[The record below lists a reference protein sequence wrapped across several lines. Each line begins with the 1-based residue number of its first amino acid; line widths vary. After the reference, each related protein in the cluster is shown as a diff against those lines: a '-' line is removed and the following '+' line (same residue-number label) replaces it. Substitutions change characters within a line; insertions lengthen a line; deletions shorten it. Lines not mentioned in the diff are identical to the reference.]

1 MNLPPSPLSDAYS
14 FLFVPANQPE
24 RYGKALASG
33 ADGVIIDLEDAV
45 GLDDK
50 AKARELLKNTW
61 SSISVEEKKR
71 VIIRCN
77 APGSSFYAADL
88 VLAKELQ
95 VRHLMIP
102 KTESRDHI
110 NGAAEELKTTAF
122 IPMIETPLG
131 LHHLNEIASA
141 EQVLRLALG
150 NLDMQVEMGMSCD
163 DNETEIDT
171 ARFMLVLASKLA
183 QIAPPLDGVTPS
195 TDDEPRIFAHAQKAK
210 RFGFGAK
217 LCIHPK
223 QIPII
228 KRAFSPTVEEISW
241 AKRVLAAD
249 NASNGQAVKVDG
261 KMVDRPVVM
270 LAHRILRLAGNP

>member
-1 MNLPPSPLSDAYS
+1 MNLPPSPLSDACS

-102 KTESRDHI
+102 KTESPDHI
-110 NGAAEELKTTAF
+110 NGAAEELKNTAF

-241 AKRVLAAD
+241 AKRVIAAD

-270 LAHRILRLAGNP
+270 LAYRILRLAGNP

>member
-1 MNLPPSPLSDAYS
+1 MNLPPSPLSDACS
-14 FLFVPANQPE
+14 FLFVPATQPE

-50 AKARELLKNTW
+50 AKAREILKNTW
-61 SSISVEEKKR
+61 SSISIDQKHRIV
-71 VIIRCN
+71 VRCN

-102 KTESRDHI
+102 KTESRDHV
-110 NGAAEELKTTAF
+110 NGAAEELKNTAF

-150 NLDMQVEMGMSCD
+150 NLDMQVELGISCD

-195 TDDEPRIFAHAQKAK
+195 TDDEPQIFAHAQKAK

-223 QIPII
+223 QIPIV
-228 KRAFSPTVEEISW
+228 KRAFTPSPEELDW
-241 AKRVLAAD
+241 AKRVISADKAAK
-249 NASNGQAVKVDG
+249 GQAVKVDG

-270 LAHRILRLAGNP
+270 LARRILVLAGNP

>member
-1 MNLPPSPLSDAYS
+1 MNLPPSPLSDACS
-14 FLFVPANQPE
+14 FLFVPATQPE

-45 GLDDK
+45 GLYDK
-50 AKARELLKNTW
+50 AKAREILKNTW
-61 SSISVEEKKR
+61 PSISIDQRHRIV
-71 VIIRCN
+71 VRCN

-88 VLAKELQ
+88 ILAKELQ

-110 NGAAEELKTTAF
+110 NGAAEELKNTAF

-131 LHHLNEIASA
+131 LHHLNEIAST

-150 NLDMQVEMGMSCD
+150 NLDMQVELGISCD

-241 AKRVLAAD
+241 AKRVIAAD

-270 LAHRILRLAGNP
+270 LARRILRLAGNP

>member
-102 KTESRDHI
+102 KTESPDHI
-110 NGAAEELKTTAF
+110 NGAAEELKNTAF

-241 AKRVLAAD
+241 AKRVIAAD

>member
-1 MNLPPSPLSDAYS
+1 MNLPPSPLSDACS
-14 FLFVPANQPE
+14 FLFVPATQPE

-50 AKARELLKNTW
+50 AKAREILKNTW
-61 SSISVEEKKR
+61 PSISIDQRHRIV
-71 VIIRCN
+71 VRCH
-77 APGSSFYAADL
+77 APGSSLYAADL
-88 VLAKELQ
+88 MLAKQLQ
-95 VRHLMIP
+95 ARHLMIP

-110 NGAAEELKTTAF
+110 NGAAEGLKNTAF

-141 EQVLRLALG
+141 QQVLRLALG
-150 NLDMQVEMGMSCD
+150 NLDMQVELGISCD

-228 KRAFSPTVEEISW
+228 KRAFSPTIEEISW
-241 AKRVLAAD
+241 AKRVIAAD

>member
-1 MNLPPSPLSDAYS
+1 MNLPPSPLSDACS
-14 FLFVPANQPE
+14 FLFVPATQPE

-50 AKARELLKNTW
+50 AKAREILKNTW
-61 SSISVEEKKR
+61 SSISNDQKHRIV
-71 VIIRCN
+71 VRCN

-102 KTESRDHI
+102 KTESRDHV
-110 NGAAEELKTTAF
+110 NGAAEELKNTAF

-150 NLDMQVEMGMSCD
+150 NLDMQVELGISCD

-223 QIPII
+223 QIPIV
-228 KRAFSPTVEEISW
+228 KRAFTPSPEELDW
-241 AKRVLAAD
+241 AKRVISADKAAK
-249 NASNGQAVKVDG
+249 GQAVKVDG

-270 LAHRILRLAGNP
+270 LAHRILVLAGNP

>member
-1 MNLPPSPLSDAYS
+1 MNLPPSPLSDACS
-14 FLFVPANQPE
+14 FLFVPATQPE

-50 AKARELLKNTW
+50 AKAREILKNTW
-61 SSISVEEKKR
+61 SSISNDQKHRIV
-71 VIIRCN
+71 VRCN

-102 KTESRDHI
+102 KTESRDHV
-110 NGAAEELKTTAF
+110 NGAAEELKNTAF

-150 NLDMQVEMGMSCD
+150 NLDMQVELGISCD

-223 QIPII
+223 QIPIV
-228 KRAFSPTVEEISW
+228 KRAFTPSPEELDW
-241 AKRVLAAD
+241 AKRVISADKAAK
-249 NASNGQAVKVDG
+249 GQAVKVDG

-270 LAHRILRLAGNP
+270 LARRILVLAGNP

>member
-1 MNLPPSPLSDAYS
+1 MNLPPSPLSDACS
-14 FLFVPANQPE
+14 FLFVPATQPE

-50 AKARELLKNTW
+50 AKAREILKNTW
-61 SSISVEEKKR
+61 SSISIDQKHRIV
-71 VIIRCN
+71 VRCN

-102 KTESRDHI
+102 KTESRDHV
-110 NGAAEELKTTAF
+110 NGAAEELKNTAF

-150 NLDMQVEMGMSCD
+150 NLDMQVELGISCD

-223 QIPII
+223 QIPIV
-228 KRAFSPTVEEISW
+228 KRAFTPSPEEFDW
-241 AKRVLAAD
+241 AKRVISADKAAK
-249 NASNGQAVKVDG
+249 GQAVKVDG

-270 LAHRILRLAGNP
+270 LARRILVLAGNP

>member
-1 MNLPPSPLSDAYS
+1 MNLPPSPLSDACS

-102 KTESRDHI
+102 KTESPDHI
-110 NGAAEELKTTAF
+110 NGAAEELKNTAF

-241 AKRVLAAD
+241 AKRVIAAD

>member
-1 MNLPPSPLSDAYS
+1 MNLPPSPLSDACS

-102 KTESRDHI
+102 KTESPDHI
-110 NGAAEELKTTAF
+110 NGAAEELKNTAF

-150 NLDMQVEMGMSCD
+150 NLDMQVEMGISCD

-241 AKRVLAAD
+241 AKRVIAAD

>member
-1 MNLPPSPLSDAYS
+1 MNLPPSPLSDACS
-14 FLFVPANQPE
+14 FLFVPATQPE

-50 AKARELLKNTW
+50 AKAREILKNTW
-61 SSISVEEKKR
+61 SSISIDQKHRIV
-71 VIIRCN
+71 VRCN

-102 KTESRDHI
+102 KTESRDHV
-110 NGAAEELKTTAF
+110 NGAAEELKNTAF

-150 NLDMQVEMGMSCD
+150 NLDMQVELGISCD

-183 QIAPPLDGVTPS
+183 QIALPLDGVTPS

-223 QIPII
+223 QIPIV
-228 KRAFSPTVEEISW
+228 KRAFTPSPEELDW
-241 AKRVLAAD
+241 AKRVISADKAAK
-249 NASNGQAVKVDG
+249 GQAVKVDG

-270 LAHRILRLAGNP
+270 LAHRILVLAGNP

>member
-1 MNLPPSPLSDAYS
+1 MNLPPSPLSDACS
-14 FLFVPANQPE
+14 FLFVPATQPE

-50 AKARELLKNTW
+50 AKAREILKNTW
-61 SSISVEEKKR
+61 SSISIDQKHRIV
-71 VIIRCN
+71 VRCN

-102 KTESRDHI
+102 KTESRDHV
-110 NGAAEELKTTAF
+110 NGAAEELKNMAF

-150 NLDMQVEMGMSCD
+150 NLDMQVELGISCD

-223 QIPII
+223 QIPIV
-228 KRAFSPTVEEISW
+228 KRAFTPSPEELDW
-241 AKRVLAAD
+241 AKRVISADKAAK
-249 NASNGQAVKVDG
+249 GQAVKVDG

-270 LAHRILRLAGNP
+270 LARRILVLAGNP

>member
-1 MNLPPSPLSDAYS
+1 MNLPPSPLSDACS
-14 FLFVPANQPE
+14 FLFVPATQPE

-50 AKARELLKNTW
+50 AKAREILKNTW
-61 SSISVEEKKR
+61 SSISIDQKHRIV
-71 VIIRCN
+71 VRCN

-95 VRHLMIP
+95 FRHLMIP
-102 KTESRDHI
+102 KTESRDHV
-110 NGAAEELKTTAF
+110 NGAAEELKNTAF

-150 NLDMQVEMGMSCD
+150 NLDMQVELGISCD

-223 QIPII
+223 QIPIV
-228 KRAFSPTVEEISW
+228 KRAFTPSPEELDW
-241 AKRVLAAD
+241 AKRVISADKAAK
-249 NASNGQAVKVDG
+249 GQAVKVDG

-270 LAHRILRLAGNP
+270 LARRILVLAGNP

>member
-1 MNLPPSPLSDAYS
+1 MNLPPSPLSDACS
-14 FLFVPANQPE
+14 FLFVPATQPE

-50 AKARELLKNTW
+50 AKAREILKNTW
-61 SSISVEEKKR
+61 PSISIDQKHRIV
-71 VIIRCN
+71 VRCN

-88 VLAKELQ
+88 MLAKELQ

-102 KTESRDHI
+102 KTESRDHV
-110 NGAAEELKTTAF
+110 NGAAEELKNTAF

-150 NLDMQVEMGMSCD
+150 NLDMQVELGISCD

-223 QIPII
+223 QIPIV
-228 KRAFSPTVEEISW
+228 KRAFTPSPEELDW
-241 AKRVLAAD
+241 AKRVISADKAAK
-249 NASNGQAVKVDG
+249 GQAVKVDG

-270 LAHRILRLAGNP
+270 LARRILVLAGNP

>member
-1 MNLPPSPLSDAYS
+1 MNLPPSPLSDACS
-14 FLFVPANQPE
+14 FLFVPATQPE

-50 AKARELLKNTW
+50 AKAREILKNTW
-61 SSISVEEKKR
+61 PSISIDQKHRIV
-71 VIIRCN
+71 VRCN
-77 APGSSFYAADL
+77 APGSSFYGADL

-150 NLDMQVEMGMSCD
+150 NLDMQVELGISCD

-223 QIPII
+223 QIPIVR
-228 KRAFSPTVEEISW
+228 RAFTPSPEELDW
-241 AKRVLAAD
+241 AKRVISADKAAK
-249 NASNGQAVKVDG
+249 GQAVKVDG

-270 LAHRILRLAGNP
+270 LARRILVLAGNP

>member
-1 MNLPPSPLSDAYS
+1 MNLPPSPLSDACS
-14 FLFVPANQPE
+14 FLFVPATQPE

-50 AKARELLKNTW
+50 AKAREILKNTW
-61 SSISVEEKKR
+61 PSISIDQKHRIV
-71 VIIRCN
+71 VRCN

-150 NLDMQVEMGMSCD
+150 NLDMQVELGISCD

-195 TDDEPRIFAHAQKAK
+195 TDDEPRIFAHAQ
-210 RFGFGAK
+210 
-217 LCIHPK
+217 
-223 QIPII
+223 
-228 KRAFSPTVEEISW
+228 
-241 AKRVLAAD
+241 
-249 NASNGQAVKVDG
+249 
-261 KMVDRPVVM
+261 
-270 LAHRILRLAGNP
+270 

>member
-1 MNLPPSPLSDAYS
+1 MNLPPSPLSDACS
-14 FLFVPANQPE
+14 FLFVPATQPE

-50 AKARELLKNTW
+50 AKAREILKNTW
-61 SSISVEEKKR
+61 SSISIDQKHRIV
-71 VIIRCN
+71 VRCN

-88 VLAKELQ
+88 MLAKELQ

-102 KTESRDHI
+102 KTESRDHV
-110 NGAAEELKTTAF
+110 NGAAEELKNTAF

-150 NLDMQVEMGMSCD
+150 NLDMQVELGISCD

-223 QIPII
+223 QIPIV
-228 KRAFSPTVEEISW
+228 KRAFTPSPEELDW
-241 AKRVLAAD
+241 AKRVISADKAAK
-249 NASNGQAVKVDG
+249 GQAVKVDG

-270 LAHRILRLAGNP
+270 LARRILVLAGNP

>member
-1 MNLPPSPLSDAYS
+1 MNLPHSPLSDACS
-14 FLFVPANQPE
+14 FLFVPATQPE

-50 AKARELLKNTW
+50 AKARELLKNAW
-61 SSISVEEKKR
+61 SSISVEQKQR
-71 VIIRCN
+71 MIIRCN
-77 APGSSFYAADL
+77 APGTPFYAADL

-95 VRHLMIP
+95 VQYLMIP
-102 KTESRDHI
+102 KTESHDQI
-110 NGAAEELKTTAF
+110 NGAAEELENTAF

-163 DNETEIDT
+163 ENETEIDT

-223 QIPII
+223 QIPIV
-228 KRAFSPTVEEISW
+228 KRAFTPSPEELDW
-241 AKRVLAAD
+241 AKRVISAD
-249 NASNGQAVKVDG
+249 KASKGQAAKVDG
-261 KMVDRPVVM
+261 KMIDRPVVM
-270 LAHRILRLAGNP
+270 LARRILALAGR

>member
-1 MNLPPSPLSDAYS
+1 MNLPPSPLSDACS
-14 FLFVPANQPE
+14 FLFVPATQPE

-50 AKARELLKNTW
+50 AKAREILKNTW
-61 SSISVEEKKR
+61 PSISIDQKHRIV
-71 VIIRCN
+71 VRCN

-150 NLDMQVEMGMSCD
+150 NLDMQVELGISCD

-171 ARFMLVLASKLA
+171 ARFMLVLA
-183 QIAPPLDGVTPS
+183 S

>member
-1 MNLPPSPLSDAYS
+1 MNLPPSPLSDACS
-14 FLFVPANQPE
+14 FLFVPATQPE

-45 GLDDK
+45 GLYDK
-50 AKARELLKNTW
+50 AKAREILKNTW
-61 SSISVEEKKR
+61 PSISIDQRHRIV
-71 VIIRCN
+71 VRCN

-88 VLAKELQ
+88 MLAKELQ
-95 VRHLMIP
+95 VRNLMIP

-110 NGAAEELKTTAF
+110 NGAAEELKNTAF

-131 LHHLNEIASA
+131 LHHLNEIAST

-150 NLDMQVEMGMSCD
+150 NLDMQVELGMSCD

>member
-1 MNLPPSPLSDAYS
+1 MNLPHSPLSDACS
-14 FLFVPANQPE
+14 FLFVPATQPE

-102 KTESRDHI
+102 KTESPDHI
-110 NGAAEELKTTAF
+110 NGAAEELKNTAF

-241 AKRVLAAD
+241 AKRVIAAD

-270 LAHRILRLAGNP
+270 LARRILRLAGNP

>member
-1 MNLPPSPLSDAYS
+1 MNLPHSPLSDACS
-14 FLFVPANQPE
+14 FLFVPATQPE

-61 SSISVEEKKR
+61 SSISVEQKQR
-71 VIIRCN
+71 MIIRCN
-77 APGSSFYAADL
+77 APGTPFYAADL

-95 VRHLMIP
+95 VQYLMIP
-102 KTESRDHI
+102 KTESHDQI
-110 NGAAEELKTTAF
+110 NGTAEELENTAF

-241 AKRVLAAD
+241 AKRVIAAD

>member
-1 MNLPPSPLSDAYS
+1 MNLPPSPLSDACS
-14 FLFVPANQPE
+14 FLFVPATQPE

-50 AKARELLKNTW
+50 AKAREILKNTW
-61 SSISVEEKKR
+61 SSISIDQKHRIV
-71 VIIRCN
+71 VRCN

-102 KTESRDHI
+102 KTESRDHV
-110 NGAAEELKTTAF
+110 NGAAEELKNTAF

-150 NLDMQVEMGMSCD
+150 NLDMQVELGISCD

-223 QIPII
+223 QIPIV
-228 KRAFSPTVEEISW
+228 KRAFTPSPEELDW
-241 AKRVLAAD
+241 AKRVISADKAAK
-249 NASNGQAVKVDG
+249 GQAVKVDG

-270 LAHRILRLAGNP
+270 LARKILVLAGNP

>member
-1 MNLPPSPLSDAYS
+1 MNLPHSPLSDACS
-14 FLFVPANQPE
+14 FLFVPATQPE

-50 AKARELLKNTW
+50 AKARELLKNAW
-61 SSISVEEKKR
+61 SSISVEQKQR
-71 VIIRCN
+71 MIIRCN
-77 APGSSFYAADL
+77 APGTPFYAADL

-95 VRHLMIP
+95 VQYLMIP
-102 KTESRDHI
+102 KTESHDQI
-110 NGAAEELKTTAF
+110 NGAAEELENTAF

-163 DNETEIDT
+163 ENETEIDT

>member
-1 MNLPPSPLSDAYS
+1 MNLPHSPLSDACS
-14 FLFVPANQPE
+14 FLFVPATQPE

-150 NLDMQVEMGMSCD
+150 NLDMQVELGISCD

>member
-1 MNLPPSPLSDAYS
+1 MNLPPSPLSDACS
-14 FLFVPANQPE
+14 FLFVPATQPE

-50 AKARELLKNTW
+50 AKAREILKNTW
-61 SSISVEEKKR
+61 SSISIDQKHRIV
-71 VIIRCN
+71 VRCN

-102 KTESRDHI
+102 KTESRDHV
-110 NGAAEELKTTAF
+110 NGAAEELKNTAF

-150 NLDMQVEMGMSCD
+150 NLDMQVELGISCD

-223 QIPII
+223 QIPIV
-228 KRAFSPTVEEISW
+228 KRAFTPSPEELDW
-241 AKRVLAAD
+241 AKRVISADKAAK
-249 NASNGQAVKVDG
+249 GQTVKVDG

-270 LAHRILRLAGNP
+270 LAHRILVLAGNP

>member
-1 MNLPPSPLSDAYS
+1 MNLPPSPLSDACS
-14 FLFVPANQPE
+14 FLFVPATQPE

-50 AKARELLKNTW
+50 AKAREILKNTW
-61 SSISVEEKKR
+61 SSISIDQKHRIV
-71 VIIRCN
+71 VRCN

-102 KTESRDHI
+102 KTESRDHV
-110 NGAAEELKTTAF
+110 NGAAEELKNTAF

-150 NLDMQVEMGMSCD
+150 NLDMQVELGISCD

-223 QIPII
+223 QIPIVR
-228 KRAFSPTVEEISW
+228 RAFTPSPEELDW
-241 AKRVLAAD
+241 AKRVISADKAAK
-249 NASNGQAVKVDG
+249 GQAVKVDG

-270 LAHRILRLAGNP
+270 LARRILVLAGNP

>member
-1 MNLPPSPLSDAYS
+1 MNLPPSPLSDACS
-14 FLFVPANQPE
+14 FLFVPATQPE

-45 GLDDK
+45 GQDDK
-50 AKARELLKNTW
+50 AKARGILKNIW
-61 SSISVEEKKR
+61 PSISIDQRHRIV
-71 VIIRCN
+71 VRCN

-88 VLAKELQ
+88 MLAKELQ

-102 KTESRDHI
+102 KTESRNHI
-110 NGAAEELKTTAF
+110 NGAAEELKNTAF

-150 NLDMQVEMGMSCD
+150 NLDMQVELGISCD

-217 LCIHPK
+217 LCIHPN

-241 AKRVLAAD
+241 AKRVIAAD